1 MVAEGVKTTA
11 SAYQLSRRE
20 NVDMPITEQV
30 YLVLFENKSP
40 AKAMRDLMTRESKI
54 EDWS

>member
-1 MVAEGVKTTA
+1 
-11 SAYQLSRRE
+11 
-20 NVDMPITEQV
+20 MPITEQV
-30 YLVLFENKSP
+30 YLALFENKSP